1 MFRVVLN
8 FAKPDE
14 TSVFMVPS
22 LAHVSLRIPQL
33 QHCTIH
39 KVDDLNYNAI
49 MFWFS
54 GTNVVATIEQV
65 ATGHRNHPNGLPYVP
80 GCCA

>member
-22 LAHVSLRIPQL
+22 LAHLHVRIPQL
-33 QHCTIH
+33 QHCDYY
-39 KVDDLNYNAI
+39 KVDDLNYNVFNPCTMGQI
-49 MFWFS
+49 
-54 GTNVVATIEQV
+54 VATIEQV
-65 ATGHRNHPNGLPYVP
+65 ATRHRNHPNGLPYAP

>member
-33 QHCTIH
+33 QHCEIY
-39 KVDDLNYNAI
+39 KVDDLNYNA
-49 MFWFS
+49 FLFS
-54 GTNVVATIEQV
+54 NFNVAATIEQV